1 MKLSDLRGIQNKST
15 ATVISVENPYE
26 DYYVVALQTEPGFTW
41 EPGRHGFFSL
51 PGKKLKGRKSRAFSF
66 ASIPSEG
73 KLLVGTRTGK
83 AASSF
88 KAAFLSMNPGEKVQL
103 RGPMGGF
110 LVQDT
115 SSPMVFIASG
125 VGITP
130 FRALLKALQSDAR
143 RPIELVYAS
152 RHYYLFGEEI
162 DQIAEANDQI
172 TVHKTHEVADTK
184 AKIEQLARKYGNQ
197 AFYYISGAPAMIQST
212 MKDLKALGVKK
223 DRMISDEFLG
233 YKS

>member
-15 ATVISVENPYE
+15 ATIISVDNPYG
-26 DYYVVALQTEPGFTW
+26 DYYVVAMQTEPGFTW
-41 EPGRHGFFSL
+41 EAGKHGFFSL
-51 PGKKLKGRKSRAFSF
+51 PGKKIKGRKSRAFSF

-73 KLLVGTRTGK
+73 RLLVGTRTGEK
-83 AASSF
+83 ASSF
-88 KAAFLSMNPGEKVQL
+88 KAAFLSMKPGDKVQL

-115 SSPMVFIASG
+115 SSPMIFIASG

-130 FRALLKALQSDAR
+130 FRALFEALRNDVK

-152 RHYYLFGEEI
+152 RQYYLFGDEI
-162 DQIAEANDQI
+162 DQIAEANDQM
-172 TVHKTHEVADTK
+172 TVYKTHEIADTK
-184 AKIEQLARKYGNQ
+184 AKIEQLAKKYGSE
-197 AFYYISGAPAMIQST
+197 AYYYISGAPAMIQST